1 MTCPLREIVRKY
13 WTVYYLQKIF
23 GKNIRGK
30 WSYHRFSW
38 KCRTVYSRLL
48 NKEGSSLYR
57 DGLFCGFL
65 IAPIGAIN
73 IRRYTCED
81 RNAYMC
87 NILCSQKESDSFL
100 KVTFVS
106 IPCFSHENPAKSK
119 SDNTI
124 ILYKA
129 RIKKFI
135 LSCRIP

>member
-1 MTCPLREIVRKY
+1 MV
-13 WTVYYLQKIF
+13 F
-23 GKNIRGK
+23 
-30 WSYHRFSW
+30 
-38 KCRTVYSRLL
+38 
-48 NKEGSSLYR
+48 
-57 DGLFCGFL
+57 FCGFL

-81 RNAYMC
+81 RNAYIYMC
-87 NILCSQKESDSFL
+87 NILRSQKESDSFL

-106 IPCFSHENPAKSK
+106 ILCFSHENPAKSK

-129 RIKKFI
+129 RTKKFI